1 METSKKMECL
11 GITVASQ
18 LIVCPVAVNT
28 MLQCIDY
35 YNISIYLHIHM
46 HNKERVFCE
55 SIQA

>member
-1 METSKKMECL
+1 M
-11 GITVASQ
+11 ASQ

-46 HNKERVFCE
+46 HNKERVFRE